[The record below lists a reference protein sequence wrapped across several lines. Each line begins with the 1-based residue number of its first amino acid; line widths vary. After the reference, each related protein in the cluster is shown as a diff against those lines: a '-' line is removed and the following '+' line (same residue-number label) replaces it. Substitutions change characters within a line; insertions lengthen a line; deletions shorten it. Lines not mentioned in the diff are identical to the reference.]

1 MEVNDAFG
9 SSKANAAIWPRTVT
23 EDGVVV
29 ALALALASA
38 LALALALE
46 LTVLAFAPLAARC
59 TAPRLIRSTK
69 FLISLIC
76 GGYL

>member
-29 ALALALASA
+29 A

>member
-29 ALALALASA
+29 ALALAL
-38 LALALALE
+38 E
-46 LTVLAFAPLAARC
+46 LTVLASPPLSARC